1 MLWLFQVFALTA
13 GLYGCQ
19 VWATSSLTYD
29 SSKITPTLCPSSWL
43 PEKTPGCQE
52 RYWYSPSEISWLGWN
67 AVEAVETRL
76 KIFQPHFN
84 RSRLK
89 STVSTALQPQVF
101 IEASAELTIFNW
113 CVISYFKHSD
123 AIKGHVKMFSLRP
136 LSSCLRPEA
145 QEQGLLE
152 IWNLSCQPE
161 CHLLQT

>member
-1 MLWLFQVFALTA
+1 MRCLQEVMENGEFLLWTQW
-13 GLYGCQ
+13 CQ
-19 VWATSSLTYD
+19 IHVIFTY
-29 SSKITPTLCPSSWL
+29 IL
-43 PEKTPGCQE
+43 
-52 RYWYSPSEISWLGWN
+52 SEISWLGWN
-67 AVEAVETRL
+67 AVEAVETWL

-89 STVSTALQPQVF
+89 STVRLNSTVSTALQPQVLT
-101 IEASAELTIFNW
+101 IEASAELTILNW

-123 AIKGHVKMFSLRP
+123 VIKGHVKMFSLRP